1 MILADAPDSLTWLK
15 DNKSIENE
23 KAGRYKAYNS
33 EDNKVFRLEI
43 KNAVFNDMGLY
54 TAVASN
60 AKGKSTCSCQLIVH
74 EC

>member
-1 MILADAPDSLTWLK
+1 MVLADAPDSLTWLK
-15 DNKSIENE
+15 DNRSIDNGKSV
-23 KAGRYKAYNS
+23 RYKPS
-33 EDNKVFRLEI
+33 KSDDNKIFRLEI
-43 KNAVFNDMGLY
+43 TNAVFDDMGLF

>member
-1 MILADAPDSLTWLK
+1 MVLADVPDSITWLK
-15 DNKSIENE
+15 DNKSIDNE
-23 KAGRYKAYNS
+23 KSGRYKATS
-33 EDNKVFRLEI
+33 SDDNKIFRLEI
-43 KNAVFNDMGLY
+43 TKAEFNDMGLY